1 MDSIA
6 ETPRDDVRRSL
17 FNTDPLVALTSPVIY
32 SLIVPFALADLWVS
46 FYQAICFPAYR
57 MRPVERAAFFK
68 LDRAKLSY
76 LNAIE
81 KLNCLYCSYVNGV
94 IGYVG
99 EVAARTEQY
108 WCPIKHAEDPDT
120 THDRYAG
127 FAAYGEAGDL
137 GMRREALR
145 AALGDRRGVSHP
157 NAVPSTI
164 TPAVRPAR

>member
-1 MDSIA
+1 MDSTA
-6 ETPRDDVRRSL
+6 EPPRAEVRSSL
-17 FNTDPLVALTSPVIY
+17 FNTRPLVALTSPIIY

-46 FYQAICFPAYR
+46 LYQTLCFPVYR

-68 LDRAKLSY
+68 LDRAKLPY

-94 IGYVG
+94 IGYVR

-108 WCPIKHAEDPDT
+108 WCPIKHAEDPHT
-120 THDRYAG
+120 THDRYTG
-127 FAAYGEAGDL
+127 FAAYGEAADL
-137 GMRREALR
+137 SARREELR
-145 AALGDRRGVSHP
+145 AALGEAQCGSK
-157 NAVPSTI
+157 PSAAPPTI